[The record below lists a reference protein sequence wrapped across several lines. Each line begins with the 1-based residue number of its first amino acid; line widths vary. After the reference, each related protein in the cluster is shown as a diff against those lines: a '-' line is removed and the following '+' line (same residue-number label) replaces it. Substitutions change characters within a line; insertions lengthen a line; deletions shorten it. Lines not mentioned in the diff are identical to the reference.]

1 MTYNQV
7 MATEKHLEIGENLA
21 AQELQEKARE
31 LRNEYQ
37 RNWNHKNRDKVR
49 EYQRKWR
56 MKNKSKTKASRDRYW
71 LKKAAEA
78 TSSTS
83 KGG

>member
-1 MTYNQV
+1 MVDNQV
-7 MATEKHLEIGENLA
+7 TTVNQLKTGESLTE
-21 AQELQEKARE
+21 QELQEKARE

-56 MKNKSKTKASRDRYW
+56 MKNKSKAKASRERYW